1 MWKLFFKLVRRG
13 VCLLLF
19 LSAELSAQEKWTLEQ
34 CIGYA
39 LEHNV
44 DIKQA
49 ELSSQIKDISVNT
62 ARNSI
67 LPSVTS
73 SLGHTNYFGR
83 GPSRDGTYT
92 DNSQMSSNLSLSA
105 ALTLFSGFRIKHD
118 IKSKTF
124 DFQASLKDLE
134 STRDNVSLN
143 ITSLFLQVLLCRELV
158 HIAENQVNLS
168 RELVDRNELL
178 VKTGK
183 SLRSQLLESKSLLAK
198 DRLTLIQ
205 RENELKSALLNL
217 SQAINW
223 KDTTRFDVFDPEL
236 DSLSIYSPISNQDV
250 TRVYEY
256 ALKNRSNIKAEK
268 LRLQSSMYNLSVA
281 KSARYPQV
289 SLSGGYSNSYYYSF
303 VTGYNNVDFVTQL
316 KNNGNEYIGINI
328 SIPIFNRLSTRNQ
341 IRTAQTSLRM
351 QELVLDNIRN
361 SLRKEIE
368 QACQNADAALQKYL
382 TAIESWNAATETFR
396 YTAELSKTGRATVYD
411 YNNAKTDM
419 ERSESEMVQSKYELI
434 FSRKILDFY
443 AGIPLVK

>member
-158 HIAENQVNLS
+158 QIAENQVNLS

-256 ALKNRSNIKAEK
+256 ALKNRPNIEAEK

-281 KSARYPQV
+281 KSARYPQI
-289 SLSGGYSNSYYYSF
+289 SLSGGYSNSY
-303 VTGYNNVDFVTQL
+303 
-316 KNNGNEYIGINI
+316 
-328 SIPIFNRLSTRNQ
+328 
-341 IRTAQTSLRM
+341 
-351 QELVLDNIRN
+351 
-361 SLRKEIE
+361 
-368 QACQNADAALQKYL
+368 
-382 TAIESWNAATETFR
+382 
-396 YTAELSKTGRATVYD
+396 
-411 YNNAKTDM
+411 
-419 ERSESEMVQSKYELI
+419 
-434 FSRKILDFY
+434 
-443 AGIPLVK
+443 